1 MTAPL
6 TGRPITPFGRL
17 SEADFWF
24 AVASLARFCGSYPNS
39 ADLAE
44 TLGVTPPAP
53 GIEAD
58 DNFRAG
64 IEDVLARAGLA
75 TPQAFAAHIEGPVPF
90 VASRT
95 QVACYETR
103 WGCHAIVDDRRQRWC
118 EVHGTYY
125 DHQAWTVRGCP
136 EAAEAADMAVWVAT
150 R

>member
-58 DNFRAG
+58 DNYRAG

-75 TPQAFAAHIEGPVPF
+75 TPQAFADHIEGPVPF
-90 VASRT
+90 AASRA
-95 QVACYETR
+95 QVACY
-103 WGCHAIVDDRRQRWC
+103 
-118 EVHGTYY
+118 
-125 DHQAWTVRGCP
+125 
-136 EAAEAADMAVWVAT
+136 
-150 R
+150 